1 MPQNFNYGIDKL
13 TVGGAISIG
22 SGKTRG
28 TLTYDAIEKINNSQ
42 QYVRHIVEDNKTVY
56 GVNTGFGIIA
66 TTKISEEDTATL
78 QHKILQ
84 SHSVGVGEA
93 IPAEIAKLMLIT
105 KVHALAQGYSGIRPE
120 TIERICWHIEND
132 VMPVV
137 PEKGSVGASGDLAPL
152 AHLFLPLIGLGQVIY
167 KGTRYKAQDLLK
179 KFSLQPLDL
188 GPKEGLALINGT
200 QFILAFAV
208 KAVQRM
214 HNCLEAADIIGAM
227 SLEALTGTKAPFDER
242 LHALRPFA
250 GSKLVAQRLR
260 LLLKD
265 SAIMQSHVDCGRVQD
280 PYSLRC
286 MPQVH
291 GASRNAWLHL
301 KELTETELN
310 AVTDNPIIFS
320 ADDTIS
326 GGNFHGQPL
335 ALPLDYACFAA
346 AEIGNI
352 SDRRCYLLLEGK
364 WGLPML
370 LMKNVGLNSGFMIPQ
385 YTTAALVTENKTLC
399 FPSSADSIPTSLG
412 QEDHVSMG
420 SISGR
425 KLNQVLD
432 NLEFILA
439 IELLSACQAIEFRRP
454 LKSSEILESAHDHV
468 RQFVS
473 FAEEDRIFA
482 DDIYKI
488 KRLISDFSSVE
499 HCNELAELKKIN
511 LNERF
516 EGFGL

>member
-1 MPQNFNYGIDKL
+1 MAPVFHYGTDSL
-13 TVGGAISIG
+13 TIPATLSIAAG
-22 SGKTRG
+22 MQKGILNAESIRRIQT
-28 TLTYDAIEKINNSQ
+28 SQ
-42 QYVRHIVEDNKTVY
+42 SYVAQIVAANKTVY
-56 GVNTGFGIIA
+56 GVNTGFGILA
-66 TTKISEEDTATL
+66 NTAISPEDTATL
-78 QHKILQ
+78 QYKILQ
-84 SHSVGVGEA
+84 SHSVGVGDP
-93 IPAEIAKLMLIT
+93 IPAELAKIMMIT
-105 KVHALAQGYSGIRPE
+105 KVQALAQGYSGVQLS
-120 TIERICWHIEND
+120 TLERIIWHID
-132 VMPVV
+132 HDIIPVV

-152 AHLFLPLIGLGQVIY
+152 AHLFLPLIGLGECYDQGIR
-167 KGTRYKAQDLLK
+167 KP
-179 KFSLQPLDL
+179 SLQILNKYGLSPVSL

-200 QFILAFAV
+200 QFILSFAV

-214 HNCLEAADIIGAM
+214 QNCLEAADIIGAM

-242 LHALRPFA
+242 LHALRPYT
-250 GSKLVAQRLR
+250 GNKLVAQRLR
-260 LLLKD
+260 LLLQD
-265 SAIMQSHVDCGRVQD
+265 SAIMQSHMDCGRVQD

-291 GASRNAWLHL
+291 GASRNAWQHL

-310 AVTDNPIIFS
+310 AVTDNPIILGE
-320 ADDTIS
+320 DDTIS

-346 AEIGNI
+346 SEVGNI

-370 LMKNVGLNSGFMIPQ
+370 LMKDVGLNSGFMIPQ

-425 KLNQVLD
+425 KLNKVLD

-454 LKSSEILESAHDHV
+454 LKSSALLEFAHDHV
-468 RQFVS
+468 RKYVG
-473 FAEEDRIFA
+473 FAAEDRIFA
-482 DDIYKI
+482 EDINQVAGLI
-488 KRLISDFSSVE
+488 KDFSFVQQLNAFAASQGVR
-499 HCNELAELKKIN
+499 
-511 LNERF
+511 LNEGF
-516 EGFGL
+516 EEF

>member
-1 MPQNFNYGIDKL
+1 MTKTFNYGIDPL
-13 TVGGAISIG
+13 TI
-22 SGKTRG
+22 GKTI
-28 TLTYDAIEKINNSQ
+28 AIASGEMKAVLNETAIQKIKTSQ
-42 QYVRHIVEDNKTVY
+42 QWVQEIVRDNRTVY
-56 GVNTGFGIIA
+56 GINTGFGILA
-66 TTKISEEDTATL
+66 NTAISEEDTATL
-78 QHKILQ
+78 QYKILQ
-84 SHSVGVGEA
+84 SHSVGVGEI
-93 IPAEIAKLMLIT
+93 IPAEIAKIMLIT
-105 KVHALAQGYSGIRPE
+105 KVHALAQGFSGVKLE
-120 TIERICWHIEND
+120 TLQRIKWHIEND
-132 VMPVV
+132 IIPVV
-137 PEKGSVGASGDLAPL
+137 PAKGSVGASGDLAPL
-152 AHLFLPLIGLGQVIY
+152 SHLFLPLIGLGECFY
-167 KGTRYKAQDLLK
+167 KGVRKNTAEVFQKENIKPIQ
-179 KFSLQPLDL
+179 L

-200 QFILAFAV
+200 QFILSYAV

-242 LHALRPFA
+242 LHELRPYN
-250 GSKLVAQRLR
+250 GNKLVAQRLR
-260 LLLKD
+260 LLLHN
-265 SAIMQSHVDCGRVQD
+265 SAIMQSHIDCGRVQD

-310 AVTDNPIIFS
+310 SVTDNPIILG
-320 ADDTIS
+320 ANDTIS

-399 FPSSADSIPTSLG
+399 FPASADSIPTSLG

-439 IELLSACQAIEFRRP
+439 IELLSASQAIEFRRP
-454 LKSSEILESAHDHV
+454 FKSSEILEFAHGYVRSHV
-468 RQFVS
+468 G

-482 DDIYKI
+482 DDINKVAGII
-488 KRLISDFSSVE
+488 KDFSFVE
-499 HCNELAELKKIN
+499 KVNEFSKSKDIY
-511 LNERF
+511 LNNRF
-516 EGFGL
+516 EQFE